1 MPFADLRAIVQA
13 RIATLEEHARTLKAL
28 SETKQRL
35 ADSLKPRTEN
45 PERTRQIALEHKK
58 EALATLQAAQVL
70 KVVVDK
76 RTRAAQIAVMRHYVL
91 EYGQSAIRNAR
102 LSNSLADD
110 DPRKEVAEDDGL
122 AATFVQS
129 VLNSILSDVA
139 AEPPGRLSLGPLR
152 RTISFVC
159 ALTVTSVGAFCLI
172 YLLFYAA
179 TFKVW
184 MPVSAGIFTFVGL
197 YWLWTDFINADP
209 RPEK

>member
-1 MPFADLRAIVQA
+1 MNGR
-13 RIATLEEHARTLKAL
+13 RRTLKTL

-35 ADSLKPRTEN
+35 ADSLKPSEN
-45 PERTRQIALEHKK
+45 PERTRQNALAHKK

-76 RTRAAQIAVMRHYVL
+76 RTRAEQVAVMRHYVL
-91 EYGQSAIRNAR
+91 EYGQSASRNAR

-110 DPRKEVAEDDGL
+110 DTRKEDDEEDVL

-139 AEPPGRLSLGPLR
+139 PEPLGRLSLGPLR
-152 RTISFVC
+152 RTISFLC
-159 ALTVTSVGAFCLI
+159 ALTLTSVSAFCLI

-179 TFKVW
+179 RFKVW
-184 MPVSAGIFTFVGL
+184 MPVSAGVFMFVGL